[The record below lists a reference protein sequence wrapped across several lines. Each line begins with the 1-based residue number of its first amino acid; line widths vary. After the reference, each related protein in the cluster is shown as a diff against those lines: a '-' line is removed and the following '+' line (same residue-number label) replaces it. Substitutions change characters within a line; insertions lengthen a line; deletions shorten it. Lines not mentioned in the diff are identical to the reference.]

1 MNWFF
6 LAVIFYLVKGDMEV
20 HQFVDSQKRESKESC
35 MLVMKSWTEKVVE
48 TKPSSVDIL
57 WIEADCISR
66 PIEGQVRM

>member
-1 MNWFF
+1 MTWFF

-20 HQFVDSQKRESKESC
+20 HQFVDSQKQESKEIC
-35 MLVMKSWTEKVVE
+35 MLVMKNWTERMVE

-57 WIEADCISR
+57 WIEADCVSR

>member
-20 HQFVDSQKRESKESC
+20 HQFVDSQKQESKEIC
-35 MLVMKSWTEKVVE
+35 MLVMKNWTERIVE
-48 TKPSSVDIL
+48 TKPKGVDIL
-57 WIEADCISR
+57 WREADCISR